1 VDRLVAYL
9 RGFGTD
15 EDGATVLEYALLL
28 VLIMLVCVAG
38 IAAIGNIT
46 NVFFTTANTL

>member
-1 VDRLVAYL
+1 L
-9 RGFGTD
+9 GTD

-28 VLIMLVCVAG
+28 VLIMLVCVTS

-46 NVFFTTANTL
+46 NVFFIAANTL